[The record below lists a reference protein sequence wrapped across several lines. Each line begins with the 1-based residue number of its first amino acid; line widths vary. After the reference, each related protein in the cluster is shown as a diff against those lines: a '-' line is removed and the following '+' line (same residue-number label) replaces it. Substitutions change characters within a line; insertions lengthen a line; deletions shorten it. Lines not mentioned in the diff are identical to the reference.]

1 MWLLKILNL
10 CIGYELHYPHVPRDA
25 CTIPEGGTVLVT
37 GGRFT
42 KFRATRYSRTKGWVK
57 DLPDL
62 KVGRLEHG
70 CAAFTVGD
78 KKVACRSC

>member
-1 MWLLKILNL
+1 M
-10 CIGYELHYPHVPRDA
+10 
-25 CTIPEGGTVLVT
+25 LVT

-70 CAAFTVGD
+70 CATFTAGN
-78 KKVACRSC
+78 KKVA

>member
-1 MWLLKILNL
+1 MPMPPDMIQFTISLL
-10 CIGYELHYPHVPRDA
+10 HHSPAARDA
-25 CTIPEGGTVLVT
+25 CTISEGGTVLVT

-42 KFRATRYSRTKGWVK
+42 KFRVTRYSRTKGWVK

-78 KKVACRSC
+78 KQVA